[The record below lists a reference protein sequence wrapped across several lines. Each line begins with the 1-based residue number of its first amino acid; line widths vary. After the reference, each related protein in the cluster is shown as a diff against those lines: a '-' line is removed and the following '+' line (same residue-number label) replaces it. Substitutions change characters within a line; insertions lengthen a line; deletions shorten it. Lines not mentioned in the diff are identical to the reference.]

1 MEVGLVAFGFTGF
14 LAWRSCWSR
23 AAKIGLFAL
32 LRLSSRA
39 LVRSSRTRTHPL
51 EKGGPP
57 TKHANVEHATESGGL
72 RQSPTNT
79 SNDVLHFVFEFDDAG
94 SSSLSYTIDEADKLS
109 VDTDCDTCPVIYLNR
124 AGCVFLAKLL
134 LQMGLGS
141 VKSGFHMHLGK
152 NFDPEK
158 ADILRIVVAEQTR
171 SV

>member
-1 MEVGLVAFGFTGF
+1 M
-14 LAWRSCWSR
+14 
-23 AAKIGLFAL
+23 
-32 LRLSSRA
+32 
-39 LVRSSRTRTHPL
+39 
-51 EKGGPP
+51 
-57 TKHANVEHATESGGL
+57 GL

-79 SNDVLHFVFEFDDAG
+79 SNDILHFVFEFDDAG
-94 SSSLSYTIDEADKLS
+94 SSSLSDTIDEADKLS
-109 VDTDCDTCPVIYLNR
+109 VDTDYDTCPVIYLNK

-158 ADILRIVVAEQTR
+158 AEILRIVVAEQTR